1 MDDTVKALVGITVL
15 ILAYTVALL
24 FVGGFM
30 SNVIIR
36 KIEENQRRQEKNSVV
51 ITTINGYIMEL
62 INKIKICDTRLAT
75 IQQTLNSKVAE
86 KKIDKSRGNK
96 NEL

>member
-1 MDDTVKALVGITVL
+1 MEKYL
-15 ILAYTVALL
+15 IAIIILCSVSVFFEFAFTCISWSHL
-24 FVGGFM
+24 FD
-30 SNVIIR
+30 I
-36 KIEENQRRQEKNSVV
+36 QEQQKNNSVS
-51 ITTINGYIMEL
+51 IIDARELIMEL